1 MEKKLT
7 LVRALHGTLE
17 HEMVKKKGILE
28 HEMVNATFHAACF
41 AVTTD
46 PLILL
51 KLIDLFLPLS
61 DCAEICM

>member
-1 MEKKLT
+1 
-7 LVRALHGTLE
+7 
-17 HEMVKKKGILE
+17 MVPSSMKWLKKKGILE